1 MPLAVSRGRL
11 SFCISEYIFCQLIR
25 ISLQAMEHLAGIHNL
40 NKRLGKPEEVAET
53 IVFQASTAVE
63 MINGACLPIDGGSS
77 IA

>member
-1 MPLAVSRGRL
+1 
-11 SFCISEYIFCQLIR
+11 
-25 ISLQAMEHLAGIHNL
+25 MEHLAWIHNL

-53 IVFQASTAVE
+53 IVFLASTAAE